1 MIPTMTTNPMTTP
14 ITIHFQSSSS
24 SSVTVTVVAPVVG
37 EVTVVTL
44 LPVGVVG
51 GLVGIKPNFISAMGT
66 PNKVSSWDLELFTTC
81 RRAATGVTAPPGCRT

>member
-24 SSVTVTVVAPVVG
+24 SSVTVTVVGEVA

-81 RRAATGVTAPPGCRT
+81 RSAATGMTAPSGCRT